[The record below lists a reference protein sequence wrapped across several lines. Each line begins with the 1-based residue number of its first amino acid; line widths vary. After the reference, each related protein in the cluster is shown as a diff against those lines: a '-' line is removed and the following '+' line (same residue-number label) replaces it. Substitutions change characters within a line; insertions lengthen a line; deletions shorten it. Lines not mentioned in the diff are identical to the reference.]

1 MVHKSEHKYHSLLK
15 LKVPVLI
22 ALPVATALAIV
33 AAIVYKVSL
42 NNVTEQS
49 PVSNK
54 VALHAVAA
62 TGYLEPQ
69 GEAINI
75 SAPAF
80 SEGARVS
87 QLLVKRGDRVKVGQ
101 VIAIL
106 DRRDRLEAAAKLA
119 LRQVEVSQAQLA
131 QVKAGAKKGD
141 IKAQDAR
148 FQRTK
153 SELEG
158 QISTQKATIGSLEA
172 KLLGEKNAQQATIDR
187 IKAQFEN
194 AQIDCK
200 RYQTLYQDGAVSDQ
214 QRDKTCLDQQTTQQS
229 LNEAQANLQRII
241 STYAEQI
248 TEAKANLNRT
258 IVTELKQI
266 KEAKAT
272 LDSVAEV
279 RPVDVQVQKLQLEA
293 AQAAFEKAKADLDL
307 AYVRA
312 PRNGQ
317 ILKVYTWP
325 GEFVGNDGIVK
336 LGDTRQMYMKAE
348 VYETDITK
356 VHIGQRAT
364 IKSDGVLGDLKGTV
378 SEIGLQI
385 GTKNT
390 LGTDPVADA
399 DARIVEVK
407 IRLDPQASQ
416 QVAGLTNL
424 QVNAIIHT
432 NNQRIVTPSE
442 KSELTVIK

>member
-1 MVHKSEHKYHSLLK
+1 MVQKSVHKNHSLSK
-15 LKVPVLI
+15 LKVPLLI
-22 ALPVATALAIV
+22 ALPVVTALAAG
-33 AAIVYKVSL
+33 AAIVSNALFFHVKEKNPAT
-42 NNVTEQS
+42 NNVI
-49 PVSNK
+49 VS
-54 VALHAVAA
+54 AVAA
-62 TGYLEPQ
+62 TGYLEPK

-80 SEGARVS
+80 SEGTRVS
-87 QLLVKRGDRVKVGQ
+87 KLLVNRGDRVKSGQ

-106 DRRDRLEAAAKLA
+106 DNRDRLEAAVKQA
-119 LRQVEVSQAQLA
+119 LKQVEVAQAQLA

-141 IKAQDAR
+141 IKAQKER
-148 FQRTK
+148 FQRSK

-158 QISTQKATIGSLEA
+158 QIAIQKSTIGTLEA
-172 KLLGEKNAQQATIDR
+172 KLFGEKSAQQATIDR
-187 IKAQFEN
+187 LKAELQN

-200 RYQTLYQDGAVSDQ
+200 RYQSLNKGGAVSDQ
-214 QRDKTCLDQQTTQQS
+214 QRDKICLQQETSQQS
-229 LNEAQANLQRII
+229 LNEAQANLKRIVK
-241 STYAEQI
+241 TYAEQI
-248 TEAKANLNRT
+248 AEAKANLNRT

-266 KEAKAT
+266 KEARAT

-279 RPVDVQVQKLQLEA
+279 RSVDVQVQKSQLEA
-293 AQAAFEKAKADLDL
+293 AQAAVLKAQADLDL
-307 AYVRA
+307 AYVRS

-325 GEFVGNDGIVK
+325 GEVVGTDGIVK
-336 LGDTRQMYMKAE
+336 LGETEQMYVKAE

-356 VHIGQRAT
+356 VRLGQRAT

-378 SEIGLQI
+378 DEIGLQI
-385 GTKNT
+385 GTKNA

-399 DARIVEVK
+399 DARVVEVK

-416 QVAGLTNL
+416 KVAALTNL

-432 NNQRIVTPSE
+432 NSREANISH
-442 KSELTVIK
+442 S